1 MDDKRY
7 NTPST
12 KTKCAI
18 QNVMCSAYI
27 VKVGKNKMIVVANN
41 LAEACDKLENNG
53 FTEYEFEHASS
64 LVALV

>member
-1 MDDKRY
+1 MDDNRY

-12 KTKCAI
+12 TAKCAI

-27 VKVGKNKMIVVANN
+27 AKVGKNKMIVVANN
-41 LAEACDKLENNG
+41 IAEACDKLENNG

-64 LVALV
+64 FVALV

>member
-1 MDDKRY
+1 MDDKKY

-12 KTKCAI
+12 KAKCAI

-41 LAEACDKLENNG
+41 IAEACDKLENNG
-53 FTEYEFEHASS
+53 FIEYEFEKASS
-64 LVALV
+64 FVALV